1 MREEKLD
8 VGFAFD
14 GDADRCIAVDE
25 KGNEINGDHI
35 LYILGTYLKDC
46 GQLANNTVVTT
57 VMSNMGLYRALE
69 AAGMSYIQ
77 TTVGDRFVYEAMQEQ
92 GFGIGGEQS
101 GHIILRKYA
110 TTGDGLL
117 TAIMVM
123 ERMVESKLPLSKL
136 AEPVIMY
143 PQVTRNIPVPD
154 KNAVLGHPAVKE
166 KLAECNARLGGN
178 GRMLLRSSGTEP
190 VVRVMVEAAN
200 ETTCEAL
207 VAEMVDL
214 IKREGLA

>member
-1 MREEKLD
+1 
-8 VGFAFD
+8 
-14 GDADRCIAVDE
+14 
-25 KGNEINGDHI
+25 
-35 LYILGTYLKDC
+35 
-46 GQLANNTVVTT
+46 
-57 VMSNMGLYRALE
+57 
-69 AAGMSYIQ
+69 
-77 TTVGDRFVYEAMQEQ
+77 
-92 GFGIGGEQS
+92 
-101 GHIILRKYA
+101 
-110 TTGDGLL
+110 
-117 TAIMVM
+117 
-123 ERMVESKLPLSKL
+123 
-136 AEPVIMY
+136 MY

-214 IKREGLA
+214 IKREGLV